1 MISKLFKAS
10 ECQDYYI
17 FITFWFYIIVEKR
30 YFEQQIFTTFIW
42 DANYEKLV
50 DASTLWKLHLMSLVG
65 FSETQFGNSR
75 KHVYINIHHAF
86 PAIMTCLERCDP
98 RCLNNKEGITA
109 LNARVEEKR
118 EKSKS

>member
-17 FITFWFYIIVEKR
+17 FITFWSYIIVEKR

-75 KHVYINIHHAF
+75 KHVDINIHHAF
-86 PAIMTCLERCDP
+86 PAIMTWLEIYDP
-98 RCLNNKEGITA
+98 RCLNNKEKITA
-109 LNARVEEKR
+109 LNARVEKKGEKP
-118 EKSKS
+118 KS